1 MTALSRRLPFLP
13 GAGLWLLVIGG
24 SLFAGVGLAGGDTRA
39 AMLTPLLGA
48 AAAFVIALSLPV
60 EWVFLGWLFFAPFLQ
75 DSLFGAP
82 IVSPLQLAL
91 YQAPPLVLLLWT
103 LHRRGDGKRGRWYDV
118 LPAVS
123 LAYIAIAIGLS
134 GWIGHDAS
142 TYRSL
147 YYTVGIGIVMYYV
160 SAFGPGRLDPERV
173 VRVIFAS
180 GIVVALFALVQAA
193 SGWSPWADNGWA
205 LEHRVVGPL
214 QNPAVLGTFLSAV
227 VVLSSACFVWPVD
240 RTTRRFAAIAILPA
254 FLAVALTYTRA
265 AILAALVFGLLIGL
279 TKLRARLVTIGIV
292 ACAAL
297 IVAGNWGKISTTA
310 AYQERFS
317 NRTNVEARVLI
328 QDWSLQL
335 AEQRPLF
342 GWGYSSFDEV
352 KNAANLSPGR
362 LPIEFGR
369 ESTSH
374 NTFLTILVELGL
386 AGLTLA
392 VLPLTLIYFQI
403 ARYAK
408 RTTRYRWFLV
418 GIVGVFGVYLLNA
431 TAIDMRF
438 FSFVPA
444 FIWMFAGLGRRVM
457 LAEES

>member
-1 MTALSRRLPFLP
+1 MTALSRQLPFLP
-13 GAGLWLLVIGG
+13 GLGLWLLAIGG

-60 EWVFLGWLFFAPFLQ
+60 EWVFLGWLFAAPFVQ
-75 DSLFGAP
+75 ESLFGAP
-82 IVSPLQLAL
+82 IVSPLQLAV

-103 LHRRGDGKRGRWYDV
+103 MHRRGDGKRGRWYDL

-123 LAYIAIAIGLS
+123 FAYVAFAIGLS
-134 GWIGHDAS
+134 SWVGHDAS
-142 TYRSL
+142 TYRAL
-147 YYTVGIGIVMYYV
+147 YYTVGIGVVMYYV
-160 SAFGPGRLDPERV
+160 SAFGPGRLAPERI
-173 VRVIFAS
+173 VRVFLSS
-180 GIVVALFALVQAA
+180 GLVVALFALVQAA
-193 SGWSPWADNGWA
+193 SGWSPWADSGWTLGGRA
-205 LEHRVVGPL
+205 VGPL

-227 VVLSSACFVWPVD
+227 VVLSIACFVWPVD
-240 RTTRRFAAIAILPA
+240 QTTRRLAAIAVLPA
-254 FLAVALTYTRA
+254 SVGVALTYTRA
-265 AILAALVFGLLIGL
+265 PILAALVFGLLIGL

-297 IVAGNWGKISTTA
+297 IVAGNWGKITTTA
-310 AYQERFS
+310 AYQDRFS

-328 QDWSLQL
+328 QDWSFQL
-335 AEQRPLF
+335 AAQRPFF

-352 KNAANLSPGR
+352 KNSANLSSGR
-362 LPIEFGR
+362 LPVEFGR

-392 VLPLTLIYFQI
+392 VLPLALIYFQI
-403 ARYAK
+403 ARFAK
-408 RTTRYRWFLV
+408 RIERNRFFLV
-418 GIVGVFGVYLLNA
+418 GIVGIFGVYVLNA
-431 TAIDMRF
+431 SAIDMRF

-444 FIWMFAGLGRRVM
+444 LVWVFAGLGRRVM